1 MKVTADM
8 LRAKDA
14 CEKQVK
20 IFEKEWPRGTRIT
33 KKACLRA
40 WELGLD
46 TNWFASEL
54 LEGKAWKAYKE
65 AIDPAWEAYE
75 KAIAQ
80 AWKAYK
86 EAIAPAWEAYEKA
99 EAQALEAYDKAIAQ
113 AWKAYEKAIAIALY
127 EAVRD
132 YGGKNAT
139 KES

>member
-65 AIDPAWEAYE
+65 AI
-75 KAIAQ
+75 
-80 AWKAYK
+80 
-86 EAIAPAWEAYEKA
+86 APAWEAYEKA

-113 AWKAYEKAIAIALY
+113 AWKAYEKSTDQAWEVYEKAKAVALY

-132 YGGKNAT
+132 YGA
-139 KES
+139 